1 MGSHKDTMLT
11 IDEYLTF
18 CSRIVETTM
27 SSNQIYHLL
36 IG

>member
-1 MGSHKDTMLT
+1 MDAHKDTMLT

-18 CSRIVETTM
+18 CSSIVETTM
-27 SSNQIYHLL
+27 SSNQFYHLL